1 MGFVVGNF
9 GSLSKKEATPVAA
22 VSVHALPPLP
32 QQASSLPNWMP
43 VSAENGTGSVT
54 LVAMARVTSLRVVMT
69 NEVGSRMGLKNGG
82 GRGSIRCRREKGVFL
97 DRCSGFRYEVSIVC
111 LVVDGERTFGFD
123 TVVEEAQRAIN
134 FGMDRMRLKLE
145 TPVAI
150 ADRLISAYETLMTQ
164 DYRYAK

>member
-69 NEVGSRMGLKNGG
+69 NEVGSRTGLKNGG

-97 DRCSGFRYEVSIVC
+97 DRCRYCCVVFVDMVNSSYCMSC
-111 LVVDGERTFGFD
+111 LLNWGSFLVKWFS
-123 TVVEEAQRAIN
+123 
-134 FGMDRMRLKLE
+134 L
-145 TPVAI
+145 
-150 ADRLISAYETLMTQ
+150 
-164 DYRYAK
+164 